1 MITLNNTNDNE
12 TLGERK
18 LTKKQIAPINHCIFL
33 VAYYGAIKNKTNF
46 VEIKG
51 ESKKHSISPNV
62 NKLNSIE
69 ACNENKVESL
79 SGSTFIE
86 GKNNITHNTFNITQN
101 ADVMTNAAK
110 NVKALS
116 STQTNHKQTGTVK
129 PSYSETLIAGIS
141 TNENRFS
148 LIDLVDEKSN
158 NKNTSIK
165 QKSKS
170 KSTTNKKRF
179 INHEMNTFDYQDYKI
194 PSMADSLEKQRNLT
208 GCLNCNKLT
217 KYELCLECAGQDIK
231 NTDKYLVLSE
241 HSDSDLDLNSQL
253 SLAGASLFNYKRDMQ
268 RLNKKQNQELKFTK
282 PLVAKRTKGENSE
295 VNRFCKDTKETD
307 VSRQVIYVVSKTN
320 ADNYSGITINN
331 TNSDLNSNAL
341 INEKRID
348 SETNVFLESFPYRKP
363 SKTNNSDKKEVN
375 LDKNDQ
381 VNKKSLKVIY
391 DKQGHKQLT
400 NEQYYYDLVTEHI
413 SLNRKLTLKNKELEK
428 TIKLMSEKKESE
440 IVKNIENPDIT
451 TNDAIIAPI
460 QNNHITNPIKINELQ
475 TNINSDLDKEIKL
488 QSLKIL
494 AGILGL
500 NS

>member
-1 MITLNNTNDNE
+1 
-12 TLGERK
+12 
-18 LTKKQIAPINHCIFL
+18 
-33 VAYYGAIKNKTNF
+33 
-46 VEIKG
+46 
-51 ESKKHSISPNV
+51 
-62 NKLNSIE
+62 
-69 ACNENKVESL
+69 
-79 SGSTFIE
+79 
-86 GKNNITHNTFNITQN
+86 
-101 ADVMTNAAK
+101 MTNAAK

-116 STQTNHKQTGTVK
+116 STQTNHKQNGTVK

-231 NTDKYLVLSE
+231 NTDKYLILSE
-241 HSDSDLDLNSQL
+241 HSDSDLDLDSQL
-253 SLAGASLFNYKRDMQ
+253 SLAGASLFNYERAKK
-268 RLNKKQNQELKFTK
+268 RLNKKQNQELNFTK

-307 VSRQVIYVVSKTN
+307 VSRQIVYVVSKTN

-331 TNSDLNSNAL
+331 SNTNSNSNAL
-341 INEKRID
+341 INEKRI
-348 SETNVFLESFPYRKP
+348 ETESNVFLESFPYRKS
-363 SKTNNSDKKEVN
+363 SKINNHNDKEDVN

-381 VNKKSLKVIY
+381 VNKKALKVVY
-391 DKQGHKQLT
+391 DKENNKQLT
-400 NEQYYYDLVTEHI
+400 NEKYYYDLITEHI

-460 QNNHITNPIKINELQ
+460 QNNHIINPIKINELQ